1 MIKVGVDVGS
11 THTDAVA
18 LAEGE
23 LLASVKVRT
32 TPDPTAGIQEAIGKL
47 SSRIEN
53 RDEVGAL
60 MLGTTHGLNA
70 ILQAKGLARTA
81 ILRIGLP
88 AGEGIPPLTEWPAR
102 LTDHVISAKMVRGGH
117 EYTGEEIVPLDEGAI
132 VKFADDI
139 VGKVDGVAITSIFST
154 VNPAH
159 ELRAAQILNE
169 RGVRAHLTLSHM
181 VGGLGLIERENS
193 TILNEL
199 VSPVFKRLVSRLK
212 ELMRSLGMNHAKL
225 FIAQN
230 DGTLASGEFTME
242 YPIFTVAGP
251 VSNSIRGA
259 HLLTG
264 IDNAVVMDVGGTT
277 TNVGVLHNGYP
288 RESSAP
294 VEIGGI
300 RTNFRMP
307 DIHALALGGGT
318 IINESIGP
326 ESVGYEL
333 TSKGVGWGGTVLTAS
348 DVAMGVKGIK
358 IGDAD
363 ISKIL
368 LRYPSSYLRGIYD
381 RMISMWEEALDLMKI
396 SREDVQVIAV
406 GGGSIMLPPELRG
419 ASKIVRPD
427 NAQFANAI
435 GATLTKVGA
444 TVEKTFSYSATSRE
458 LAINSTVNEA
468 KEMAVKAGG
477 DPSTLDIREIEEVPI
492 PYLPGDSVKLTVKVV
507 GNLRI

>member
-1 MIKVGVDVGS
+1 VGVDVGS

-47 SSRIEN
+47 SSRIGN

-181 VGGLGLIERENS
+181 VGGW
-193 TILNEL
+193 
-199 VSPVFKRLVSRLK
+199 
-212 ELMRSLGMNHAKL
+212 
-225 FIAQN
+225 
-230 DGTLASGEFTME
+230 D
-242 YPIFTVAGP
+242 
-251 VSNSIRGA
+251 
-259 HLLTG
+259 
-264 IDNAVVMDVGGTT
+264 
-277 TNVGVLHNGYP
+277 
-288 RESSAP
+288 
-294 VEIGGI
+294 
-300 RTNFRMP
+300 
-307 DIHALALGGGT
+307 
-318 IINESIGP
+318 
-326 ESVGYEL
+326 
-333 TSKGVGWGGTVLTAS
+333 
-348 DVAMGVKGIK
+348 
-358 IGDAD
+358 
-363 ISKIL
+363 
-368 LRYPSSYLRGIYD
+368 
-381 RMISMWEEALDLMKI
+381 
-396 SREDVQVIAV
+396 
-406 GGGSIMLPPELRG
+406 
-419 ASKIVRPD
+419 
-427 NAQFANAI
+427 
-435 GATLTKVGA
+435 
-444 TVEKTFSYSATSRE
+444 
-458 LAINSTVNEA
+458 
-468 KEMAVKAGG
+468 
-477 DPSTLDIREIEEVPI
+477 
-492 PYLPGDSVKLTVKVV
+492 
-507 GNLRI
+507 